1 MQNEPTFKGNES
13 SCICEKPKGRHK
25 KHCDAYRLSEFLLKA
40 SLPMQNNTPQLPAEL
55 EKRFDEQF
63 AHLSVLID
71 QALSYTYVD
80 SKNMGELKIKDIKHF
95 LATALE
101 EQKHQIFTIIDKYN
115 PVLLQQVAKDL
126 AILNRK
132 KGE

>member
-1 MQNEPTFKGNES
+1 MDGDVKGLTMQNK
-13 SCICEKPKGRHK
+13 
-25 KHCDAYRLSEFLLKA
+25 
-40 SLPMQNNTPQLPAEL
+40 PQLTAEM
-55 EKRFDEQF
+55 EKRFNEQF

-101 EQKHQIFTIIDKYN
+101 EQRAEMMKKVVELNKKWGAVPNDFRHWHQELVESLN
-115 PVLLQQVAKDL
+115 GKD
-126 AILNRK
+126 NH
-132 KGE
+132 E

>member
-1 MQNEPTFKGNES
+1 MDGDVKGLTMQNK
-13 SCICEKPKGRHK
+13 
-25 KHCDAYRLSEFLLKA
+25 
-40 SLPMQNNTPQLPAEL
+40 PQLTAEM
-55 EKRFDEQF
+55 EKRFNEQF

-101 EQKHQIFTIIDKYN
+101 EQRAMFVEEVRNRRATIKWLWGKQKTDDECFLM
-115 PVLLQQVAKDL
+115 VMEQVQRIAEFAK
-126 AILNRK
+126 LNQL
-132 KGE
+132 KGNHE